1 MNIFGMESIIW
12 LFAYL
17 LIGST
22 FYLLDMKYG
31 VLLRRHIFFPI
42 SEWFIK
48 MSSKK
53 DEYIPKIFN
62 ESGFLYKRKLKIK
75 IFYSTLI
82 SAFISFMLLIYGS
95 VGIETKIILSVF
107 EVFVFNLGVLLG
119 PLIYNLGK
127 GRKKVLEYIDDIE
140 SKLEDGEDVF
150 TPKLEDIK
158 KSFSFFGESQI
169 DKVNSKISDLV
180 TSAKDDEKS
189 KTDVLEENINKINKI
204 LGK

>member
-1 MNIFGMESIIW
+1 MESIIW